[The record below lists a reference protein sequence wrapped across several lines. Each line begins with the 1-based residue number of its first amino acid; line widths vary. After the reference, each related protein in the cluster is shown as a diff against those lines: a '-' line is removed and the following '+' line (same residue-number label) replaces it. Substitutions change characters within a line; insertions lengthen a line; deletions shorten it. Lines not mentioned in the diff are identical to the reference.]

1 LNLVERG
8 RRWQTRGI
16 TKLSTER
23 NDFMGLNTTHGCWNG
38 DYLEFTLWRASHR
51 GMKKEAAVVNVLPDG
66 KGAAAR

>member
-1 LNLVERG
+1 
-8 RRWQTRGI
+8 
-16 TKLSTER
+16 
-23 NDFMGLNTTHGCWNG
+23 MGLNTTHGCWNG